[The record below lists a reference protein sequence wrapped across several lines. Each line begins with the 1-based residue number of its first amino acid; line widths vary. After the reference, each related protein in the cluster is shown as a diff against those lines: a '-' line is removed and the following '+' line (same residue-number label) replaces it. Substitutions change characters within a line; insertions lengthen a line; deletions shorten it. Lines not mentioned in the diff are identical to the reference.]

1 MIERLGIIVVY
12 FYLTLVN
19 IWGFSKLG
27 IGHEG
32 NFHLRFLFKRIGV
45 RGTQILTI
53 LAVSVLVMVMPMDSF
68 FEGIVFGL
76 FFFNLFHDYYT
87 ITGLLK
93 EKKNE

>member
-27 IGHEG
+27 IGYEG
-32 NFHLRFLFKRIGV
+32 NFHLKFLFKRIGV
-45 RGTQILTI
+45 RGTQILTV
-53 LAVSVLVMVMPMDSF
+53 LAVSILVMVMPMDSF

-76 FFFNLFHDYYT
+76 FFFNVVHDYYT
-87 ITGLLK
+87 IKGLLK

>member
-27 IGHEG
+27 TGHEG
-32 NFHLRFLFKRIGV
+32 NFHLKFLFKRIGL
-45 RGTQILTI
+45 RGTQILT
-53 LAVSVLVMVMPMDSF
+53 VLGVIVFVMIMPMDSF
-68 FEGIVFGL
+68 FEGIIFGL
-76 FFFNLFHDYYT
+76 FFFNLIHDYYT
-87 ITGLLK
+87 IQLILR